1 VLIVSIGKGNVFS
14 LMIWLFIRFP
24 IACNRPRQSLND
36 SFALQRHKS
45 TTKTFYVIR
54 QSNVRWLLL
63 AIGLIKFWFNGSSV
77 FIYNETITMLTL
89 YRTNLK
95 VKFKRIEPIC
105 ITQIKTHK
113 SIFLMVFCSISHKPL
128 TYKHFEVE
136 QHRLIIRECELCKL

>member
-1 VLIVSIGKGNVFS
+1 MLIVSIGKGNVFS

-54 QSNVRWLLL
+54 QRNVKWLRLPM
-63 AIGLIKFWFNGSSV
+63 GLIKFWFNGSSV
-77 FIYNETITMLTL
+77 FIYYDKITMLTL

-95 VKFKRIEPIC
+95 VKFKRIKPIFL
-105 ITQIKTHK
+105 TQIKTHK
-113 SIFLMVFCSISHKPL
+113 SIFLMVFCSISRKPL
-128 TYKHFEVE
+128 TYKQFERE